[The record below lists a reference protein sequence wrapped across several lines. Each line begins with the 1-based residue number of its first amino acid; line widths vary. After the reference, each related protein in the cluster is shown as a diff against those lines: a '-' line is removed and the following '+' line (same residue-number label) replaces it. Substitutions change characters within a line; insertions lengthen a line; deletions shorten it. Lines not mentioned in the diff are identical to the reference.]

1 MKSKNIVTKNFYGE
15 IKQILDKARSTTLR
29 TVNFLMVESYWN
41 IERLIVEEEFKGKN
55 RADYGNFLVKE
66 LSEKLTKDFGKGFTE
81 TNVRY
86 FKLFFLAFP
95 IHHAVRDEFKTL
107 GGSNLHALS
116 GESVDLKNYLCPEL
130 SWTHYRILL
139 N

>member
-1 MKSKNIVTKNFYGE
+1 MKRKNVVTKNFYGD
-15 IKQILDKARSTTLR
+15 IKQILDKARSTAFR

-41 IERLIVEEEFKGKN
+41 IGRLIVEEEFKGKK

-81 TNVRY
+81 TNLRY
-86 FKLFFLAFP
+86 FRLFFLAFP

-107 GGSNLHALS
+107 GSSNLHALS
-116 GESVDLKNYLCPEL
+116 GESVTSN
-130 SWTHYRILL
+130 
-139 N
+139 

>member
-1 MKSKNIVTKNFYGE
+1 MKRKNVVTKNFYGD
-15 IKQILDKARSTTLR
+15 IKQILDKARSTAFR

-41 IERLIVEEEFKGKN
+41 IGRLIVEEEFKGKK

-86 FKLFFLAFP
+86 FRLFFLAFP

-107 GGSNLHALS
+107 GSSNLHALS
-116 GESVDLKNYLCPEL
+116 GESVTSNRYGKK
-130 SWTHYRILL
+130 LL
-139 N
+139 RGNNE